1 MTHKTDN
8 FKTNQQREEYM
19 WKAYGETIKNV
30 ITNSN
35 PMAKIERV
43 NGMLDSYCG
52 IDAVINNKTN
62 NINWVKFL
70 SLRILN
76 NNYKTFTFRIP
87 DTGCEKELSK
97 LFKSYNPTP
106 HYHIQIT
113 EGDKG
118 TQIAILSIEKL
129 KIYVDENISFWNTIN
144 EYIVKGKRNSYYSI
158 PISKFKRFI
167 KIIELD

>member
-1 MTHKTDN
+1 MTHKTGN

-35 PMAKIERV
+35 PLAKIERV
-43 NGMLDSYCG
+43 SGMLDSYCG
-52 IDAVINNKTN
+52 IDAVVNNK
-62 NINWVKFL
+62 INDVDSIRFI

-76 NNYKTFTFRIP
+76 NNYNNFTFRVP
-87 DTGCEKELSK
+87 TSGSKMELLK
-97 LFKSYNPTP
+97 LLHQYNPTP
-106 HYHIQIT
+106 YYHIQIT
-113 EGDKG
+113 EGSRG
-118 TQIAILSIEKL
+118 TQIAILNIEKL
-129 KIYVDENISFWNTIN
+129 IEYVNENNTFWAVIQ
-144 EYIVKGKRNSYYSI
+144 EYLVKGERNNYYSI